1 MDKFKQL
8 FAKAEIVGLIEQN
21 KVSKQL
27 SPLLAAQSL
36 RMMREYDITQ
46 YCIEF
51 RTYLN
56 ESEVSF
62 ETDKDF
68 AAYCEQESTFDT
80 FVKFLHYRKAETKKN
95 IAEQAERIAKY
106 SPNEQLHIAM
116 DILGLTTGE
125 NNFNPVQPVFYYID
139 EVLIK
144 HNLTPKQAKNI
155 LEVHTSGL
163 PPATNESLTKKVI
176 KHLKKLDKYVNQ
188 TPPQQ
193 TETKT
198 DKLKV
203 PQIALIHVYEGI
215 QITRENAGEIAA
227 KHGYTAKNSGEG
239 LFQDYTNYFSTA
251 NRKGKPTPCT
261 PTKLKNKIVLF
272 ESVVNHLSDNSKQR
286 AIDEIMILK
295 TIFEN
300 EYQ

>member
-144 HNLTPKQAKNI
+144 HNLTPKQAKKI
-155 LEVHTSGL
+155 LEDHTGGL
-163 PPATNESLTKKVI
+163 PPATNKSLTKKVI

-193 TETKT
+193 GKAKT

-251 NRKGKPTPCT
+251 NRKGKPTLCT
-261 PTKLKNKIVLF
+261 PKRLKNKIVLF

>member
-27 SPLLAAQSL
+27 SPVLAAQSL

-155 LEVHTSGL
+155 LEVHTGGL
-163 PPATNESLTKKVI
+163 PPATNESLTAKI
-176 KHLKKLDKYVNQ
+176 MEHLQWLEDN
-188 TPPQQ
+188 
-193 TETKT
+193 
-198 DKLKV
+198 
-203 PQIALIHVYEGI
+203 
-215 QITRENAGEIAA
+215 
-227 KHGYTAKNSGEG
+227 
-239 LFQDYTNYFSTA
+239 DYKPA
-251 NRKGKPTPCT
+251 PRKPTFLNNFDNIT
-261 PTKLKNKIVLF
+261 PTEIYQHFKAGLVEKGYLTEKELNSYLKAAF
-272 ESVVNHLSDNSKQR
+272 E
-286 AIDEIMILK
+286 LK
-295 TIFEN
+295 TIPETLFKIKKPPTKKAIEAVFYKYYTEVAGKNHGKQKEYAALLGNYFEGYKTTTISSN
-300 EYQ
+300 FSKSIY